1 MWQAPERV
9 PIPQLQHPAQLA
21 TPSRVQCRYSVVK
34 EHKMRRITR
43 PVAHKLAQRGHVQ
56 QATPVFPA
64 QFHDDAHAGESCA
77 LLRGSSRPLVW
88 ASSPRGHANRG
99 SGLGLW
105 PHPTG
110 VGHRAKE
117 SANFPSHGWLW
128 PYMALRP

>member
-56 QATPVFPA
+56 QAYPCVSCSVSRRRPCRRVMCSTSGFLTTPGLGVFPT
-64 QFHDDAHAGESCA
+64 
-77 LLRGSSRPLVW
+77 RPRQPWVW
-88 ASSPRGHANRG
+88 S
-99 SGLGLW
+99 
-105 PHPTG
+105 
-110 VGHRAKE
+110 
-117 SANFPSHGWLW
+117 WLMAT
-128 PYMALRP
+128 PYGCGP